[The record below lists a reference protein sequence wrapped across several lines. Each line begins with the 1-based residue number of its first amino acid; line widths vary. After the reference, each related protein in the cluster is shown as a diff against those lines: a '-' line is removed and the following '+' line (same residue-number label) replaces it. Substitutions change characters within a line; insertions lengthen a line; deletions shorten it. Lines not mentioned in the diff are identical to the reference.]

1 MPELQFKSVEPVS
14 NWQWLALCI
23 ICVIL
28 ITILMWFKNSKN
40 TTTSNKKFT
49 YERYHLGTNA
59 IIYNIEIDSVKYYV
73 FESKNGVTQLTSE
86 SIEAFENE

>member
-1 MPELQFKSVEPVS
+1 MSELEFKSVEPVS

-23 ICVIL
+23 ICIIL
-28 ITILMWFKNSKN
+28 ISILTWFKKN
-40 TTTSNKKFT
+40 RNTKTSQNKFS

-73 FESKNGVTQLTSE
+73 FESKSGVTQLTSQ
-86 SIEAFENE
+86 SIEALNND